1 MNRNLLPFV
10 KEIIQ
15 EIAPPEN
22 DDLLII
28 AKGLGLR
35 KIVATLLKI
44 YDGPTKLVLLVG
56 TDFSSEEGW

>member
-22 DDLLII
+22 DDLVII